1 MPRAPWQ
8 RSRGVDAVLE
18 QWRRDDAVRRDL
30 ALDRTLDPTAPDVL
44 PLPDDLPEPVRDGL
58 RARGVTSLYRHQRDA
73 LDLARA
79 GRHLVVATPTASGKS
94 LCFSL
99 PLAERL
105 AREPGARALALLPTK
120 ALARDQEHSLS
131 ALFTASKLDAVVA
144 TYDGDTTSDAR
155 RRARDRANVVI
166 TNPDMLHA
174 GMLPHHASWSRF
186 FASLRYVIV
195 DELHALTGV
204 FGSHVANVLRRLRR
218 VARFHGG
225 DPVFLCASA
234 TLGNPGAHASR
245 MIGAHAVT
253 LDRSGAPVGP
263 RNVLVYNP
271 PVVNPELGVRASYTR
286 SAVRLAAD
294 LVRAKVPTLVF
305 GGSRHAV
312 ETMLRYLR
320 DRLRPE
326 GVPDE
331 ALQAYR
337 GGYLPETRRRI
348 EQGLREG
355 EVRCVIATSALE
367 LGIDLGDLDAVVCAG
382 YPGTLAALWQRFG
395 RAGRR
400 GVGSLALLVTSAA
413 PVDQYL
419 ARDPRWI
426 LGAPIEEARVD
437 PNNVELLLQHL
448 RCAAFELPFGARE
461 AYGELSVEA
470 TRDALTVLAEEG
482 SLHQSP
488 ERWTWVAEGYPAQR
502 VSLRSVS
509 ELRVAVVEKENQ
521 RTLAELDHRSAL
533 LQLHPRAVY
542 QHEGA
547 PWLVESLD
555 LEGRRALVVPSPH
568 DWFTEATTRTE
579 LGVLH
584 EEETAPLVG
593 TEGGGPT
600 ATVGEVQV
608 TTQVTGFRRVR
619 FHTHEH
625 LGQDRLELPPF
636 VIETDACWI
645 TLPADRFDAACARME
660 AEGGEVS
667 GRARVL
673 DGLRGIGHALRSV
686 ASLALMCAPQDLG
699 TSIELVAAADD
710 DPGVVAPTLF
720 LYDAAPGGVGLAER
734 AFERRDVLLS
744 QARAL
749 VEDCPCPHGCPACVS
764 PGLDD
769 GAGDRKQAALAL
781 LDALGAP
788 TLQ

>member
-8 RSRGVDAVLE
+8 RSRGVDAVLDR
-18 QWRRDDAVRRDL
+18 WRRDDAVRRDL
-30 ALDRTLDPTAPDVL
+30 ALDRTLDPTAADVV
-44 PLPDDLPEPVRDGL
+44 PLPDDLPESVREGL
-58 RARGVTSLYRHQRDA
+58 RARDITALYRHQREA
-73 LDLARA
+73 LDHARA

-120 ALARDQEHSLS
+120 ALARDQEHSLT
-131 ALFTASKLDAVVA
+131 ALFSAAKLDAVVA
-144 TYDGDTTSDAR
+144 TYDGDTSSDAR

-174 GMLPHHASWSRF
+174 GMLPHHASWARF
-186 FASLRYVIV
+186 FSSLRYVIV

-218 VARFHGG
+218 VARFHGS

-234 TLGNPGAHASR
+234 TLGNPGPHAAR
-245 MIGAHAVT
+245 MIGAPVVT

-271 PVVNPELGVRASYTR
+271 PVVNAEQGVRASYTR

-294 LVRAKVPTLVF
+294 LVQAKVPTLVF

-348 EQGLREG
+348 EQGLRDG
-355 EVRCVIATSALE
+355 DVRCVIATSALE

-437 PNNVELLLQHL
+437 PNNVELLLQHM
-448 RCAAFELPFGARE
+448 RCAAFELPFAGRE
-461 AYGELSVEA
+461 AYGELSAEA
-470 TRDALTVLAEEG
+470 TRDALSVLVEEG
-482 SLHQSP
+482 SLHKSG
-488 ERWTWVAEGYPAQR
+488 ERFTWVAADYPAQR
-502 VSLRSVS
+502 VSLRAVG
-509 ELRVAVVEKENQ
+509 EVRVAVIERESQ

-533 LQLHPRAVY
+533 LQLHARAVY

-555 LEGRRALVVPSPH
+555 LEARRAMVVPSPH
-568 DWFTEATTRTE
+568 DWFTEAITRTR
-579 LGVLH
+579 LDVLYA
-584 EEETAPLVG
+584 EETAALVDG
-593 TEGGGPT
+593 AEGPT

-608 TTQVTGFRRVR
+608 TTEVTGFRRVR
-619 FHTHEH
+619 FHTHEA
-625 LGQDRLELPPF
+625 LGQDRLDLPPF

-645 TLPADRFDAACARME
+645 TLPADRFDAACARVT

-686 ASLALMCAPQDLG
+686 ASLALMCSPQDLG
-699 TSIELVAAADD
+699 TSIELFPAAED
-710 DPGVVAPTLF
+710 DPGVVSPTLF
-720 LYDAAPGGVGLAER
+720 LFDAAPGGVGLAER

-744 QARAL
+744 QAREL
-749 VEDCPCPHGCPACVS
+749 VMDCPCPHGCPACVS

-769 GAGDRKQAALAL
+769 GGGDRKQMALAL

>member
-1 MPRAPWQ
+1 MARAPWQ
-8 RSRGVDAVLE
+8 RSRGVDAVLDR
-18 QWRRDDAVRRDL
+18 WRHDDAIRRDL
-30 ALDRTLDPTAPDVL
+30 ALDRTLDPTEPDAV
-44 PLPDDLPEPVRDGL
+44 PLPADLPEAVRAGL
-58 RARGVTSLYRHQRDA
+58 RARGITSLYRHQREA

-105 AREPGARALALLPTK
+105 AAEPGARALALLPTK
-120 ALARDQEHSLS
+120 ALARDQEHSLG
-131 ALFTASKLDAVVA
+131 ALFHASGLDAVVA
-144 TYDGDTTSDAR
+144 TYDGDTNGDAR
-155 RRARDRANVVI
+155 RRARERANVVI
-166 TNPDMLHA
+166 TNPDMLHG

-186 FASLRYVIV
+186 FSSLRFVIV

-218 VARFHGG
+218 IARFHGS

-234 TLGNPGAHASR
+234 TLGNPGAHAAR
-245 MIGAHAVT
+245 MIGAPVVT

-263 RNVLVYNP
+263 RNVVVYNP
-271 PVVNPELGVRASYTR
+271 PIINPELGVRASYTR

-294 LVRAKVPTLVF
+294 LVRAQVPTLVF

-348 EQGLREG
+348 EKGLRDG
-355 EVRCVIATSALE
+355 DVRCVIATSALE

-400 GVGSLALLVTSAA
+400 GVSSLALLVTSAA

-448 RCAAFELPFGARE
+448 RCATFELPFAAKE
-461 AYGELSVEA
+461 SYGELSADA
-470 TRDALTVLAEEG
+470 TADALAVLAEEG
-482 SLHQSP
+482 SIHQSNS
-488 ERWTWVAEGYPAQR
+488 RWTWIATDYPAQR
-502 VSLRSVS
+502 VSLRSIS
-509 ELRVAVVEKENQ
+509 EVRVAVIEKDTQ

-533 LQLHPRAVY
+533 LQLHARAIY

-555 LEGRRALVVPSPH
+555 LEGRRAVVIPSPH
-568 DWFTEATTRTE
+568 DWFTEAITRTR
-579 LGVLH
+579 LDVLH
-584 EEETAPLVG
+584 AEETEGLVA
-593 TEGGGPT
+593 ESDGPT
-600 ATVGEVQV
+600 ATLGEVQV
-608 TTQVTGFRRVR
+608 TTEVTGFRRVR

-625 LGQDRLELPPF
+625 LGQDRLDLPPF

-645 TLPADRFDAACARME
+645 SLPADRFDAACARVDG
-660 AEGGEVS
+660 EGDVS

-673 DGLRGIGHALRSV
+673 DGLRGLGHALRSI
-686 ASLALMCAPQDLG
+686 ASLALMCSPQDLG
-699 TSIELVAAADD
+699 TSIELLPAADD
-710 DPGVVAPTLF
+710 DPGVVSPTLF

-734 AFERRDVLLS
+734 AFERRDALLS
-744 QARAL
+744 RARSL
-749 VEDCPCPHGCPACVS
+749 VLDCPCAHGCPACVS

-769 GAGDRKQAALAL
+769 SAGDRKQMALAL
-781 LDALGAP
+781 FDALGAP